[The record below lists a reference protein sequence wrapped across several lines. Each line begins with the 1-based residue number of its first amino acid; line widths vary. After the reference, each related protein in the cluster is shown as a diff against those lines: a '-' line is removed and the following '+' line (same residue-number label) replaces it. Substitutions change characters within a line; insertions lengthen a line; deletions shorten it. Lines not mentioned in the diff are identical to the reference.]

1 MFDELEGHRA
11 RDRQTGAPAAG
22 QARVIPFRTFDPEG
36 GPDDDVPDPYYGG
49 AQGFEE
55 VFRIV
60 GRTCEV
66 LLDRILDGT
75 WREVVDG
82 A

>member
-1 MFDELEGHRA
+1 ML
-11 RDRQTGAPAAG
+11 
-22 QARVIPFRTFDPEG
+22 PFRTFDPLG

-49 AQGFEE
+49 HQGFED
-55 VFRIV
+55 VFSMV
-60 GRTCEV
+60 GRTCDS

-75 WREVVDG
+75 WRE